1 MEYIFV
7 VASVNAILCESSK
20 GMNIMELKRTE
31 TCLIYNID
39 SYQLL
44 TTSKLVVI
52 LRKKKVV
59 KAGINHLSFQTW
71 TSSHPLH
78 LPYF

>member
-31 TCLIYNID
+31 TCLIY
-39 SYQLL
+39 QHWLL
-44 TTSKLVVI
+44 PTFDNFKTCSNP
-52 LRKKKVV
+52 KKKVV